1 MSGMTLPE
9 PDGPLNERV
18 DPDAPGFDSIARAAF
33 LAGER
38 SVPFEQRY
46 RLIEQRKRLAG
57 LVNVHR
63 KQLAEAPR
71 AGKTLA

>member
-1 MSGMTLPE
+1 VSGMTLPE

-18 DPDAPGFDSIARAAF
+18 DPDAPGFDSIAQTAF
-33 LAGER
+33 LACGR

-46 RLIEQRKRLAG
+46 RLIEQCKRLAG

-63 KQLAEAPR
+63 KQLAKASCAGEA
-71 AGKTLA
+71 LS